1 MMSSQSFYKA
11 IAATVLS
18 LLVQPAV
25 FAEDIEITK
34 VEQMTMSHCLDWV
47 RVKFGDSRSE
57 EWNSQLDEIEW
68 GTPAEGKRP
77 AQNWDFRVT
86 DAAWI
91 DFVKKHGAAPSEE
104 VTFDLWIPGD
114 VEVVKGVVAI
124 SSHGSGKALFEDLEL
139 RKIASELDLA
149 LFRFVGNPIQR
160 GFWPQSLLF
169 DKLRD
174 FGIEAGHPELPN
186 APLFLYGHSNGTGFS
201 ALFTAAVSE
210 RVWGW
215 VSMRPG
221 TTNQVYQPRAAAV
234 PGLVIFGE
242 DDPFFARPSNEANL
256 GVVPLMRTKHDA
268 VWNFAVEPHSGH
280 GPTSKTWPL
289 VFSFL
294 KHSFTAR
301 VPAGADPSKGP
312 VKLTDLNPASGFR
325 GQNWSLDPGGKQ
337 TLKVAPAGEFGKDGK
352 EASWLLNEAYS
363 ADWQSFQQHGE
374 VR

>member
-1 MMSSQSFYKA
+1 MHLPRFF
-11 IAATVLS
+11 TLS
-18 LLVQPAV
+18 TLALTCLLSPVAS
-25 FAEDIEITK
+25 ADDIEITR
-34 VEQMTMSHCLDWV
+34 VEQMTMSHRLDWI
-47 RVKFGDSRSE
+47 RMKFGDSRSE
-57 EWNSQLDEIEW
+57 KWDSQLDEIEW

-86 DAAWI
+86 DQEWTA
-91 DFVKKHGAAPSEE
+91 FVEKNGAEPDEE
-104 VTFDLWIPGD
+104 VTLDLWIPGE

-124 SSHGSGKALFEDLEL
+124 SSHGSGKTLFEDPEL
-139 RKIASELDLA
+139 RKIARELDLA

-169 DKLRD
+169 DKLRE
-174 FGIEAGHPELPN
+174 FGSEAGHPELPN

-221 TTNQVYQPRAAAV
+221 TTYQVFQPRATDV

-256 GVVPLMRTKHDA
+256 GVVPMMRKKHNA
-268 VWNFAVEPHSGH
+268 VWNFVVEPHTGH
-280 GPTSKTWPL
+280 GPTGKTWPL

-294 KHSFTAR
+294 KHSFAAR
-301 VPAGADPSKGP
+301 VPLDAAPAKGP
-312 VKLTDLNPASGFR
+312 VTLKKLDPASGFR
-325 GQNWSLDPGGKQ
+325 GENWILEPGGKQ
-337 TLKVAPAGEFGKDGK
+337 ALKVAPAGEFG
-352 EASWLLNEAYS
+352 EAGNESSWLFNGAYA
-363 ADWQSFQQHGE
+363 ADWQSFQEHGE